1 MIIRDTTHNDI
12 EQLEQIY
19 SEAFKSNNRF
29 FPDNMV
35 EDNEEGEPDLSP
47 SLALQIPEKT
57 VLSLELDGTLI
68 GGIILTLFNTN
79 ANKLDRLYIAPKY
92 QGKGFGYEAWTYI
105 EKIYPNPF
113 GWELVT
119 PTCLINNACFY
130 INKCGFVIS
139 KVTDVCEDGVGMF
152 VFTKYTHGKEI

>member
-1 MIIRDTTHNDI
+1 MIIRNTTYNDI

-19 SEAFKSNNRF
+19 REAFESNNRF

-35 EDNEEGEPDLSP
+35 EDSEDGASDLSP
-47 SLALQIPEKT
+47 SLAFQIPEKT

-68 GGIILTLFNTN
+68 GGIILTLFNKN

-92 QGKGFGYEAWTYI
+92 QGKGFGYDAWRYI
-105 EKIYPNPF
+105 EKTYPNPF
-113 GWELVT
+113 GWELIT

-139 KVTDVCEDGVGMF
+139 KVTDVREDGVGMF
-152 VFTKYTHGKEI
+152 VFTKDTHRKER